1 MCCDCV
7 PQTRSLHGADTHVT
21 SDLLKPPPAGAEY
34 RNGRGGVKGERCPRP
49 IEFQRE
55 ISSLCLGRGGGRKKQ
70 KLWFGE
76 VGEKKKRPNKRKEKT
91 ASCHFMNSKQ
101 KETKNDSD

>member
-1 MCCDCV
+1 M
-7 PQTRSLHGADTHVT
+7 A
-21 SDLLKPPPAGAEY
+21 A
-34 RNGRGGVKGERCPRP
+34 GGVKGERCPRP

-55 ISSLCLGRGGGRKKQ
+55 ISSLCLGRGGRRKKQ

-91 ASCHFMNSKQ
+91 ASCHFMNLKQ
-101 KETKNDSD
+101 KETKNDSDQKEKKKKKKKKGGNNNWRYLS